1 MSTNESSNYIGEK
14 MDDYNTLV
22 KVLVDKDPFKGK
34 TLERDFYLTELEIE
48 QSYRFRLSLA
58 YLTNLFVKI
67 ADSI

>member
-1 MSTNESSNYIGEK
+1 

-22 KVLVDKDPFKGK
+22 EVLVDKDPIKAK
-34 TLERDFYLTELEIE
+34 ILERDFYLTELEIE
-48 QSYRFRLSLA
+48 QSYRFRLTLA